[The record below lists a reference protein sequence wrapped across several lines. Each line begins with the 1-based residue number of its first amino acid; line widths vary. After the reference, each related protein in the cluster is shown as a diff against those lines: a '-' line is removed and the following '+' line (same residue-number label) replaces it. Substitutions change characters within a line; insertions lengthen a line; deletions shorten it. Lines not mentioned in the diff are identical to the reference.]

1 MSIWTQN
8 IIFKEEMIDK
18 KSEIGRNRIKDN
30 VWLSKYDI

>member
-30 VWLSKYDI
+30 V